1 MRALMKYLC
10 FAVVVQVSVGIAA
23 GGDTVKP
30 VRQNVPMVDGVHL
43 ATDVYLPGDEK
54 GQYPTIL
61 ILTPYGR
68 GGAKGIA
75 EKFVPQGYAVVSQD
89 IRGRG
94 ESEGSNV
101 VIFQAGG
108 WADKRDGHFTLE
120 WISKQPWSNGKV
132 ATWGGSAVGIT
143 QNMMAPNAP
152 EVLTAQFVE
161 VAGSNLYAQCM
172 YQGGAIRK
180 SMIEGWLAATNMT
193 KGNLQTFR
201 DHPAYDEF
209 WETLNPEAV
218 ADRTIAPAIFIGGWY
233 DIFCQGTINSFVS
246 MQSKGGPRVR
256 GNCRLIMGPW
266 AHGSF
271 KELKYPANSNK
282 RPAAA
287 DFRRYV
293 DFHLKGEA
301 NGVDKDAPVH
311 YYVMGDP
318 VSPNAPGNVWR
329 SADSW
334 PPAAKLTPFHFHADG
349 TLKTEKPS
357 GSEKKEFDYDPK
369 NPVPT
374 IGGQNLMVDMGP
386 MDQRKVEGRKDVLVF
401 TSNELSEPVEV
412 TGQIIAKLFISS
424 DSPDTDFTVKLSD
437 VYPDGRSMLV
447 TDGILRARYRESFRK
462 PEFMKPGEV
471 YPIDVDLWSTSIIF
485 NKGHRIRVAI
495 SSSNFPRFDANPN
508 TGKNSW
514 EEGEKK
520 IAHNTV
526 HLSSE
531 HSSHIVFPIIEK
543 SPETAKSE

>member
-1 MRALMKYLC
+1 MRDLKKHFC
-10 FAVVVQVSVGIAA
+10 FAMIVQVMMGVSAW
-23 GGDTVKP
+23 GDPVKP
-30 VRQNVPMVDGVHL
+30 VRHDVPMVDGVHL

-54 GQYPTIL
+54 EKYPAIL

-68 GGAKGIA
+68 GAAKGMA
-75 EKFVPQGYAVVSQD
+75 EQFVPQGYVVVSQD

-108 WADKRDGHFTLE
+108 WADKRDGHFTLN

-143 QNMMAPNAP
+143 QNMLAP
-152 EVLTAQFVE
+152 EAPDVLKAQYVE
-161 VAGSNLYAQCM
+161 VAASNLYSQCM
-172 YQGGAIRK
+172 YEGGAIRK
-180 SMIEGWLAATNMT
+180 SMIESWLAATNMT
-193 KGNLQTFR
+193 KGNLQIFR

-218 ADRTIAPAIFIGGWY
+218 ADRTIAPGIFVGGWY

-266 AHGSF
+266 AHGGF
-271 KELKYPANSNK
+271 KELKYPENSNK
-282 RPAAA
+282 RPPAA
-287 DFRRYV
+287 DFKRYV

-318 VSPNAPGNVWR
+318 NSPGAPGNVWR
-329 SADSW
+329 SAESW
-334 PPAAKLTPFHFHADG
+334 PPAAKLTAFHFHADG
-349 TLKTEKPS
+349 SLKTEEPS
-357 GSEKKEFDYDPK
+357 GDAKKEYDFDPK

-374 IGGQNLMVDMGP
+374 VGGQNLMLEKGP
-386 MDQRKVEGRKDVLVF
+386 MDQRRIEDRNDVLVF
-401 TSNELSEPVEV
+401 TTDVLNEPLEV
-412 TGQIIAKLFISS
+412 TGQIIAKLHVSS
-424 DSPDTDFTVKLSD
+424 DAPDTDFTVKMSD

-447 TDGILRARYRESFRK
+447 TDGILRARYRNSFRK
-462 PEFMKPGEV
+462 PEFMTPGEV
-471 YPIDVDLWSTSIIF
+471 YPIEVDLWSTSIIF
-485 NKGHRIRVAI
+485 NKGHRIRVVV

-508 TGKNSW
+508 TGKNYW
-514 EEGEKK
+514 EQGEKR
-520 IAHNTV
+520 IAHNTI
-526 HLSSE
+526 HLSSK
-531 HSSHIVFPIIEK
+531 HPSHIVVPIIEMA
-543 SPETAKSE
+543 PETVKSE